1 MRLPRR
7 RVMLADPRLAEAELI
22 RPAELLQIPLM
33 PVVQGAL
40 GRMRRHREESVI
52 HASLLRRRGVLR
64 PAAGGIS
71 YRNRRL
77 SMTSP
82 IAEAPVPAAQKWAI
96 TFTVMVVAFMQILDT
111 SVTNV
116 ILPHLQGSLSAG
128 LDEASWVI
136 TSYLAANAVVIPA
149 TGWLTGLFGRK
160 RFFMICAT
168 VFVIS
173 SFVSGAAPDLT
184 TLIAARIFQGLGGGP
199 IIPLSQ
205 AILWEIFPFHQR
217 GLAMAVWGVGF
228 ILGPILG
235 PTVGGYL
242 ADEWSWRWI
251 FYINLP
257 VGIVGFLL
265 ASACLF
271 DPPYLRK
278 VARIDWW
285 GLGLMVAGFGCLQLV
300 LDRGE
305 REDWFDSSTI
315 VALTVVAVCALAG
328 FLVRE
333 LMATDPILDLAV
345 FTDRNFA
352 TAALL
357 ISIVGF
363 GMFSGMLLVAVFTQ
377 KLLGYD
383 AWTSGLVLAPGGLG
397 NIFSLFAS
405 GLVTRIDQRLMLA
418 FGCLLNAVSLYMMT
432 SLTLGMDY
440 WALAMP
446 RFIQGFAVG
455 FIFVPL
461 STLALATIRRDKL
474 VNATAVY
481 GMLRNLG
488 GSVGIAVVTTL
499 LAQRSQFHQSTLVSH
514 VNVWDPETLE
524 RLRRWVSHFAAKGS
538 DSFTA
543 ERQAITMVYRET
555 LDQAQL
561 LAYTDD
567 FWLLAVMF
575 AAVSIFLPFM
585 RRIRLDRPSSTGA
598 ADAERS
604 PVRAVEEGSV

>member
-1 MRLPRR
+1 MT
-7 RVMLADPRLAEAELI
+7 A
-22 RPAELLQIPLM
+22 PAPDA
-33 PVVQGAL
+33 P
-40 GRMRRHREESVI
+40 
-52 HASLLRRRGVLR
+52 
-64 PAAGGIS
+64 PIS
-71 YRNRRL
+71 
-77 SMTSP
+77 ST
-82 IAEAPVPAAQKWAI
+82 QKWAI
-96 TFTVMVVAFMQILDT
+96 TFTIMVVAFMQILDT

-128 LDEASWVI
+128 LDEVSWVI

-149 TGWLTGLFGRK
+149 TGWLAGLFGRK
-160 RFFMICAT
+160 KFFLICTT
-168 VFVIS
+168 VFVVS
-173 SFVSGAAPDLT
+173 SFLSGAAPDLT
-184 TLIAARIFQGLGGGP
+184 TLIIARILQGLGGGP

-257 VGIVGFLL
+257 VGILGFLL
-265 ASACLF
+265 GSAFLF
-271 DPPYLRK
+271 DPPYLK
-278 VARIDWW
+278 KAARIDWW

-305 REDWFDSSTI
+305 REDWFESTTI
-315 VALTVVAVCALAG
+315 VAMTVVAVCALVG
-328 FLVRE
+328 FLIRE
-333 LMATDPILDLAV
+333 LTTSDPILDLTA

-352 TAALL
+352 TGVTIIAV
-357 ISIVGF
+357 VGF

-383 AWTSGLVLAPGGLG
+383 AWTSGLVLAPGGIG

-405 GLVTRIDQRLMLA
+405 GMVTRVDQRLMLG
-418 FGCLLNAVSLYMMT
+418 FGCLLNAVALYMMT

-440 WALAMP
+440 WSLALP
-446 RFIQGFAVG
+446 RFIQGFAIG

-461 STLALATIRRDKL
+461 STLTLATIRRDKL
-474 VNATAVY
+474 VNATAIY
-481 GMLRNLG
+481 GMMRNVG
-488 GSVGIAVVTTL
+488 GSVGIAVATTL

-514 VNVWDPETLE
+514 ITLWDPETRA
-524 RLRRWVSHFAAKGS
+524 RLARWVAHFAAQGS
-538 DSFTA
+538 DAFTA
-543 ERQAITMVYRET
+543 EKQAMAMLYRET
-555 LDQAQL
+555 VNQAQL
-561 LAYTDD
+561 LAYADD

-575 AAVSIFLPFM
+575 AIVPIFLPLM
-585 RRIRLDRPSSTGA
+585 RRIRLEPPREAEVKTPANDRAPA
-598 ADAERS
+598 
-604 PVRAVEEGSV
+604 PAVD

>member
-1 MRLPRR
+1 MSERI
-7 RVMLADPRLAEAELI
+7 A
-22 RPAELLQIPLM
+22 PAPDAP
-33 PVVQGAL
+33 PV
-40 GRMRRHREESVI
+40 S
-52 HASLLRRRGVLR
+52 
-64 PAAGGIS
+64 AA
-71 YRNRRL
+71 R
-77 SMTSP
+77 
-82 IAEAPVPAAQKWAI
+82 KWAI

-149 TGWLTGLFGRK
+149 TGWLAGLFGRK
-160 RFFMICAT
+160 RFFMLCAT
-168 VFVIS
+168 LFTVS
-173 SFVSGAAPDLT
+173 SFLSGVAPDLT
-184 TLIAARIFQGLGGGP
+184 TLIIARIFQGLGGGP

-242 ADEWSWRWI
+242 ADEFSWRWI

-265 ASACLF
+265 ASVCLF

-278 VARIDWW
+278 HARIDWW
-285 GLGLMVAGFGCLQLV
+285 GLGLMVLGFACLQLV

-305 REDWFDSSTI
+305 REEWFDSSTI
-315 VALTVVAVCALAG
+315 VAMAVIAVCALVA
-328 FLVRE
+328 FLIRE
-333 LMATDPILDLAV
+333 LTTSDPILDLSV

-352 TAALL
+352 TGVML
-357 ISIVGF
+357 ISIIGF
-363 GMFSGMLLVAVFTQ
+363 GMFSGILLVAVFTQ

-405 GLVTRIDQRLMLA
+405 GMVTRVDQRLMLA

-432 SLTLGMDY
+432 ILTPGMDY

-461 STLALATIRRDKL
+461 STMTLATIPRDKL
-474 VNATAVY
+474 VNATAVC
-481 GMLRNLG
+481 GMMRNVG
-488 GSVGIAVVTTL
+488 GSIGIAVVTTL
-499 LAQRSQFHQSTLVSH
+499 LAQRSQVHQSTLVSH
-514 VNVWDPETLE
+514 ITSYDEETRA
-524 RLRRWVSHFAAKGS
+524 RLAQWASHFVAQGS
-538 DSFTA
+538 DGFTA
-543 ERQAITMVYRET
+543 QRRAVVMLYRET
-555 LDQAQL
+555 VTQAQL
-561 LAYTDD
+561 LAYVDD

-575 AAVSIFLPFM
+575 GAMPLFLPFM
-585 RRIRLDRPSSTGA
+585 RRIRLDKATGVQA
-598 ADAERS
+598 TSEGA
-604 PVRAVEEGSV
+604 PAVEEGVA

>member
-1 MRLPRR
+1 MTP
-7 RVMLADPRLAEAELI
+7 
-22 RPAELLQIPLM
+22 PAP
-33 PVVQGAL
+33 
-40 GRMRRHREESVI
+40 
-52 HASLLRRRGVLR
+52 
-64 PAAGGIS
+64 
-71 YRNRRL
+71 
-77 SMTSP
+77 
-82 IAEAPVPAAQKWAI
+82 EAPPITPAQKWAI

-128 LDEASWVI
+128 LDEVSWVI
-136 TSYLAANAVVIPA
+136 TSYLAANAVIIPA
-149 TGWLTGLFGRK
+149 TGWLAGLFGRK
-160 RFFMICAT
+160 RFFLICAT
-168 VFVIS
+168 LFVVS
-173 SFVSGAAPDLT
+173 SFLSGAAPDLT
-184 TLIAARIFQGLGGGP
+184 TLIVARIFQGLGGGP

-257 VGIVGFLL
+257 VGIVGFLM
-265 ASACLF
+265 ASVFLF

-278 VARIDWW
+278 HARIDWW
-285 GLGLMVAGFGCLQLV
+285 GLGLMIVGFGCLQLV

-305 REDWFDSSTI
+305 REDWFDSSRI
-315 VALTVVAVCALAG
+315 VALAIVAVCALAT
-328 FLVRE
+328 FLIRE
-333 LMATDPILDLAV
+333 LTTSDPILDLSV
-345 FTDRNFA
+345 FADRNFA
-352 TAALL
+352 MGATLSA
-357 ISIVGF
+357 IVGF
-363 GMFSGMLLVAVFTQ
+363 GMFSGMLLIAVFTQ

-397 NIFSLFAS
+397 NVFSLFAS

-418 FGCLLNAVSLYMMT
+418 FGCLLNAASLYMMT

-440 WALAMP
+440 WTLALP

-461 STLALATIRRDKL
+461 STMTLATIRRDTL
-474 VNATAVY
+474 VNATAIY
-481 GMLRNLG
+481 GMLRNVG

-499 LAQRSQFHQSTLVSH
+499 LAQRSQFHQATLVSH
-514 VNVWDPETLE
+514 ITVWDPETRA
-524 RLRRWVSHFAAKGS
+524 RLTRWAIHFATQGS
-538 DSFTA
+538 DAFTA
-543 ERQAITMVYRET
+543 ERQAMVMLYRET
-555 LDQAQL
+555 VTQAQL
-561 LAYTDD
+561 LAYADD

-575 AAVSIFLPFM
+575 AAVPLFLPFM
-585 RRIRLDRPSSTGA
+585 RRIRMGAPPSA
-598 ADAERS
+598 HPEAMQRS
-604 PVRAVEEGSV
+604 PALAVKEGAV

>member
-1 MRLPRR
+1 MSTTPW
-7 RVMLADPRLAEAELI
+7 PEPPPI
-22 RPAELLQIPLM
+22 SPA
-33 PVVQGAL
+33 
-40 GRMRRHREESVI
+40 R
-52 HASLLRRRGVLR
+52 
-64 PAAGGIS
+64 
-71 YRNRRL
+71 
-77 SMTSP
+77 
-82 IAEAPVPAAQKWAI
+82 KWAI
-96 TFTVMVVAFMQILDT
+96 TFTVMIVAFMQILDT

-149 TGWLTGLFGRK
+149 TGWLAGLFGRK
-160 RFFMICAT
+160 RFFLICAT
-168 VFVIS
+168 VFVVS
-173 SFVSGAAPDLT
+173 SFLSGAAPDLS
-184 TLIAARIFQGLGGGP
+184 TLVVARIFQGLGGGP

-257 VGIVGFLL
+257 VGILGFLM
-265 ASACLF
+265 ASAFLF
-271 DPPYLRK
+271 DPPYLRRA
-278 VARIDWW
+278 ARIDWW
-285 GLGLMVAGFGCLQLV
+285 GLGLMIAGFGCLQLV

-305 REDWFDSSTI
+305 REDWFASPTI
-315 VALTVVAVCALAG
+315 VALSIFAVASLIG
-328 FLVRE
+328 FLIRE
-333 LMATDPILDLAV
+333 LTTSDPILDLSL

-352 TAALL
+352 TGVTL
-357 ISIVGF
+357 IAIVGF

-405 GLVTRIDQRLMLA
+405 GMVTRVDQRLMLA

-440 WALAMP
+440 WALALP

-461 STLALATIRRDKL
+461 STMTLATIRRDSL
-474 VNATAVY
+474 VNATAIY
-481 GMLRNLG
+481 GMMRNVG
-488 GSVGIAVVTTL
+488 GSIGIAAVTTL
-499 LAQRSQFHQSTLVSH
+499 LAQRSQYHQATLVGH
-514 VNVWDPETLE
+514 VTVWDAGTHE
-524 RLRRWVSHFAAKGS
+524 RLTRWASHFVTQGS
-538 DSFTA
+538 DAFTA
-543 ERQAITMVYRET
+543 ERQAMAMLYRET
-555 LDQAQL
+555 VTQAQL
-561 LAYTDD
+561 LAYADD
-567 FWLLAVMF
+567 FWMLAVMF
-575 AAVSIFLPFM
+575 TAMPLLLPFM
-585 RRIRLDRPSSTGA
+585 RRVRLAPKSTPGAQPVTPSPA
-598 ADAERS
+598 PA
-604 PVRAVEEGSV
+604 RAMEEGAV

>member
-1 MRLPRR
+1 
-7 RVMLADPRLAEAELI
+7 
-22 RPAELLQIPLM
+22 
-33 PVVQGAL
+33 
-40 GRMRRHREESVI
+40 
-52 HASLLRRRGVLR
+52 
-64 PAAGGIS
+64 
-71 YRNRRL
+71 
-77 SMTSP
+77 
-82 IAEAPVPAAQKWAI
+82 
-96 TFTVMVVAFMQILDT
+96 MVVAFMQILDT

-116 ILPHLQGSLSAG
+116 ILPHLQGSMSAG
-128 LDEASWVI
+128 LDEVSWVI

-149 TGWLTGLFGRK
+149 TGWLAGFFGRK
-160 RFFMICAT
+160 RFFLICST
-168 VFVIS
+168 LFVVS
-173 SFVSGAAPDLT
+173 SFLSGAAPDLT
-184 TLIAARIFQGLGGGP
+184 TLIIARIFQGLGGGP

-257 VGIVGFLL
+257 VGIIGFLM
-265 ASACLF
+265 ASAFLF

-278 VARIDWW
+278 PTRIDWW
-285 GLGLMVAGFGCLQLV
+285 GLGLMVVGFACLQLV

-305 REDWFDSSTI
+305 REDWFQSPVI
-315 VALTVVAVCALAG
+315 LVMAIVAVCALIS
-328 FLVRE
+328 FLLRE
-333 LMATDPILDLAV
+333 LITSDPIVDLAV
-345 FTDRNFA
+345 FTNRNFSVGVV
-352 TAALL
+352 
-357 ISIVGF
+357 ISSIVGF
-363 GMFSGMLLVAVFTQ
+363 GMFAGMLLVSVFTQ

-383 AWTSGLVLAPGGLG
+383 AWTAGLVLAPGGLG

-405 GLVTRIDQRLMLA
+405 GMVTRVDQRAMLA

-440 WALAMP
+440 WALALP

-461 STLALATIRRDKL
+461 STLTLATIPRDKL

-481 GMLRNLG
+481 GMLRNFG

-499 LAQRSQFHQSTLVSH
+499 LAQRSQVHQATLVGYI
-514 VNVWDPETLE
+514 NVWDPQTHA
-524 RLRRWVSHFAAKGS
+524 RLSRWATHFAGLGS

-543 ERQAITMVYRET
+543 ERQAIAMLYRET
-555 LDQAQL
+555 VEQAQL
-561 LAYTDD
+561 LAYADD

-575 AAVSIFLPFM
+575 AAVPLFLPLM
-585 RRIRLDRPSSTGA
+585 RRIRMDVPTPVGERTE
-598 ADAERS
+598 ERS
-604 PVRAVEEGSV
+604 PAHVVEEGAA

>member
-1 MRLPRR
+1 MTP
-7 RVMLADPRLAEAELI
+7 
-22 RPAELLQIPLM
+22 PAPDAPPI
-33 PVVQGAL
+33 
-40 GRMRRHREESVI
+40 S
-52 HASLLRRRGVLR
+52 
-64 PAAGGIS
+64 AA
-71 YRNRRL
+71 R
-77 SMTSP
+77 
-82 IAEAPVPAAQKWAI
+82 KWAI

-116 ILPHLQGSLSAG
+116 VLPHLQGSLSAG
-128 LDEASWVI
+128 LDEVSWVI

-149 TGWLTGLFGRK
+149 TGWLTSLFGRK
-160 RFFMICAT
+160 RFFLICT
-168 VFVIS
+168 TMFVAS
-173 SFVSGAAPDLT
+173 SFLSGAAPDLT
-184 TLIAARIFQGLGGGP
+184 TLIVARIFQGLGGGP

-205 AILWEIFPFHQR
+205 AVLWEIFPFHQR

-271 DPPYLRK
+271 DPPYLRR
-278 VARIDWW
+278 AGRIDWW
-285 GLGLMVAGFGCLQLV
+285 GLGLMVMGFGCLQLV

-305 REDWFDSSTI
+305 REDWFDSPVIVTMTI
-315 VALTVVAVCALAG
+315 VAVAALIG
-328 FLVRE
+328 FLIRE
-333 LMATDPILDLAV
+333 LTTSDPVLDLTV

-352 TAALL
+352 TGCIL
-357 ISIVGF
+357 IAIVGF

-405 GLVTRIDQRLMLA
+405 GIVTRVDQRAMLA

-440 WALAMP
+440 WALALP

-461 STLALATIRRDKL
+461 STLTLATIRRDKL
-474 VNATAVY
+474 VNATAAY
-481 GMLRNLG
+481 GMLRNVG

-499 LAQRSQFHQSTLVSH
+499 LAQRSQFHQATLTTH
-514 VNVWDPETLE
+514 ITRWDPETHD
-524 RLRRWVSHFAAKGS
+524 RLGQWASYFTSAGS
-538 DSFTA
+538 DVFTA
-543 ERQAITMVYRET
+543 ERQAVAMLYRET
-555 LDQAQL
+555 ITQAQL
-561 LAYTDD
+561 LAYVDD
-567 FWLLAVMF
+567 FWLLALMF
-575 AAVSIFLPFM
+575 AVVPLFLPLM
-585 RRIRLDRPSSTGA
+585 RRIRLQPTTNA
-598 ADAERS
+598 TAPAERS
-604 PVRAVEEGSV
+604 SVPAVEEGAV

>member
-1 MRLPRR
+1 
-7 RVMLADPRLAEAELI
+7 
-22 RPAELLQIPLM
+22 
-33 PVVQGAL
+33 
-40 GRMRRHREESVI
+40 
-52 HASLLRRRGVLR
+52 
-64 PAAGGIS
+64 
-71 YRNRRL
+71 
-77 SMTSP
+77 MTP
-82 IAEAPVPAAQKWAI
+82 PTPEAPVPSTQKWAI

-116 ILPHLQGSLSAG
+116 VLPHLQGSLSAG
-128 LDEASWVI
+128 LDEVSWVI

-149 TGWLTGLFGRK
+149 TGWLVGIFGRK
-160 RFFMICAT
+160 RFFLICT
-168 VFVIS
+168 TLFVVS
-173 SFVSGAAPDLT
+173 SFLSGAAPDLT
-184 TLIAARIFQGLGGGP
+184 TLIIARIFQGLGGGP

-257 VGIVGFLL
+257 VGIVGFLM
-265 ASACLF
+265 ASAFLF

-278 VARIDWW
+278 PGRVDWW
-285 GLGLMVAGFGCLQLV
+285 GLGLMVTGFGCLQLV

-305 REDWFDSSTI
+305 REDWFDSPAI
-315 VALTVVAVCALAG
+315 VVMTLMAVIALVG
-328 FLVRE
+328 FLIRE
-333 LMATDPILDLAV
+333 LMASEPVLDLTV

-352 TAALL
+352 TGSTL
-357 ISIVGF
+357 IAIVGF

-397 NIFSLFAS
+397 NICSLFAS
-405 GLVTRIDQRLMLA
+405 GIVTRVDQRWMLA
-418 FGCLLNAVSLYMMT
+418 FGCLLNAASLYMMP
-432 SLTLGMDY
+432 SLTLGLDY
-440 WALAMP
+440 WALALP

-461 STLALATIRRDKL
+461 STLALATIQRHKL

-488 GSVGIAVVTTL
+488 GSIGIAVVTTL
-499 LAQRSQFHQSTLVSH
+499 LAQRSQFHQATLVSH
-514 VNVWDPETLE
+514 ITAWDPETQV
-524 RLRRWVSHFAAKGS
+524 RLAQWATHFVSAGTDA
-538 DSFTA
+538 FTA
-543 ERQAITMVYRET
+543 ERRAMAMLYRET
-555 LDQAQL
+555 VAQAQL
-561 LAYTDD
+561 LAYADD

-575 AAVSIFLPFM
+575 AIVPFFLPLM
-585 RRIRLDRPSSTGA
+585 RRIRMPTAPPTGSGP
-598 ADAERS
+598 ERT
-604 PVRAVEEGSV
+604 PAHPVEEGAV

>member
-1 MRLPRR
+1 MAPR
-7 RVMLADPRLAEAELI
+7 VTTPSPDAPPVS
-22 RPAELLQIPLM
+22 PA
-33 PVVQGAL
+33 
-40 GRMRRHREESVI
+40 R
-52 HASLLRRRGVLR
+52 
-64 PAAGGIS
+64 
-71 YRNRRL
+71 
-77 SMTSP
+77 
-82 IAEAPVPAAQKWAI
+82 KWAI

-128 LDEASWVI
+128 LDEVSWVI

-149 TGWLTGLFGRK
+149 TGWLAGLFGRK
-160 RFFMICAT
+160 RFFLICT
-168 VFVIS
+168 VLFVVS
-173 SFVSGAAPDLT
+173 SFLSGAAPDLT
-184 TLIAARIFQGLGGGP
+184 TLVIARIFQGLGGGP

-235 PTVGGYL
+235 PTVGGYM

-257 VGIVGFLL
+257 VGIAGFLL
-265 ASACLF
+265 GSAFLF
-271 DPPYLRK
+271 DPPYLRRA
-278 VARIDWW
+278 ARIDWW

-305 REDWFDSSTI
+305 REDWFDSTTI
-315 VALTVVAVCALAG
+315 VALAIVAVCALVG
-328 FLVRE
+328 FLIRE
-333 LMATDPILDLAV
+333 LTTSDPVLDLTV

-352 TAALL
+352 TGATLS
-357 ISIVGF
+357 SIIGF

-397 NIFSLFAS
+397 NVFSLFTS
-405 GLVTRIDQRLMLA
+405 GMVTRVDQRLMLA

-440 WALAMP
+440 WALAFP

-461 STLALATIRRDKL
+461 STLTLATIQRHKL

-481 GMLRNLG
+481 GMARNFG
-488 GSVGIAVVTTL
+488 GSVGIALVTTL
-499 LAQRSQFHQSTLVSH
+499 LAQRSQFHQATLVSH
-514 VNVWDPETLE
+514 VTAWDPETRA
-524 RLRRWVSHFAAKGS
+524 RLLHWASHFAAKGS
-538 DSFTA
+538 DAFTA
-543 ERQAITMVYRET
+543 ERQAMAMLYRET
-555 LDQAQL
+555 VTQAQL
-561 LAYTDD
+561 LAYADD
-567 FWLLAVMF
+567 FWLLAMMF
-575 AAVSIFLPFM
+575 AAVPLLLPFM
-585 RRIRLDRPSSTGA
+585 RRIRLETAAPVSVVTSEAPRRHAVKEGA
-598 ADAERS
+598 A
-604 PVRAVEEGSV
+604 

>member
-1 MRLPRR
+1 MAPR
-7 RVMLADPRLAEAELI
+7 VTTPSPDAPPVS
-22 RPAELLQIPLM
+22 PA
-33 PVVQGAL
+33 
-40 GRMRRHREESVI
+40 R
-52 HASLLRRRGVLR
+52 
-64 PAAGGIS
+64 
-71 YRNRRL
+71 
-77 SMTSP
+77 
-82 IAEAPVPAAQKWAI
+82 KWAI

-128 LDEASWVI
+128 LDEVSWVI

-149 TGWLTGLFGRK
+149 TGWLAGLFGRK
-160 RFFMICAT
+160 RFFLICT
-168 VFVIS
+168 VLFVVS
-173 SFVSGAAPDLT
+173 SFLSGAAPDLT
-184 TLIAARIFQGLGGGP
+184 TLIIARIFQGLGGGP

-235 PTVGGYL
+235 PTVGGYM

-257 VGIVGFLL
+257 VGIAGFLL
-265 ASACLF
+265 GSAFLF
-271 DPPYLRK
+271 DPPYLRRA
-278 VARIDWW
+278 ARIDWW

-305 REDWFDSSTI
+305 REDWFDSTTI
-315 VALTVVAVCALAG
+315 VALAIVAVCALVG
-328 FLVRE
+328 FLIRE
-333 LMATDPILDLAV
+333 LTTSDPVLDLTV

-352 TAALL
+352 TGATLS
-357 ISIVGF
+357 SIIGF

-397 NIFSLFAS
+397 NVFSLFTS
-405 GLVTRIDQRLMLA
+405 GMVTRVDQRLMLA

-440 WALAMP
+440 WALAFP

-461 STLALATIRRDKL
+461 STLTLATIQRHKL

-481 GMLRNLG
+481 GMARNFG
-488 GSVGIAVVTTL
+488 GSVGIALVTTL
-499 LAQRSQFHQSTLVSH
+499 LAQRSQFHQATLVSH
-514 VNVWDPETLE
+514 VTAWDPETRA
-524 RLRRWVSHFAAKGS
+524 RLLHWASHFAAKGS
-538 DSFTA
+538 DAFTA
-543 ERQAITMVYRET
+543 ERQAMAMLYRET
-555 LDQAQL
+555 VTQAQL
-561 LAYTDD
+561 LAYADD
-567 FWLLAVMF
+567 FWLLAMMF
-575 AAVSIFLPFM
+575 AAVPLLLPFM
-585 RRIRLDRPSSTGA
+585 RRIRLETAAPVSAVTSETPRRHAVKEGA
-598 ADAERS
+598 A
-604 PVRAVEEGSV
+604 